1 MLLQHH
7 LTAKDVGIEP
17 PGERDLA
24 HGQEVSEDQPPAP
37 GPASLRG
44 HHAALLHCVNQ
55 PRPPA
60 FTDGHDVP
68 VGASLRLPL
77 ALVSP
82 VVDPASRV
90 IFFAVVPGAFTDLA
104 ADLSYALGASQ
115 LTRPSGDARDGSER
129 DTW

>member
-1 MLLQHH
+1 
-7 LTAKDVGIEP
+7 
-17 PGERDLA
+17 
-24 HGQEVSEDQPPAP
+24 
-37 GPASLRG
+37 
-44 HHAALLHCVNQ
+44 VNQ